1 MMAIIK
7 KENLPYRKQ
16 QIDLTGPEGNAFV
29 LMGYAKRWAKDLGL
43 DGESII
49 HDMMSDDYEHLVQ
62 VFDEHFGSVVD
73 LIR

>member
-1 MMAIIK
+1 MAIIK
-7 KENLPYRKQ
+7 KENLPYQKQ

-29 LMGYAKRWAKDLGL
+29 LMGYAKRWAKDMGL

-49 HDMMSDDYEHLVQ
+49 QDMMSDDYEHLVQ